1 MNPHSSLADN
11 VAAALGLNPQA
22 VAAST
27 TVTGAA
33 IDMQGWDGVL
43 FTLQKG
49 AGDKTTDAK
58 IQRDDNSGFSS
69 ATDIS
74 GAAIT
79 QIAGGT
85 TNLAVGIDVL
95 RPAERYVRISVTT
108 GAGGATSNQVAAM
121 AFRYR
126 REGGPI
132 TQPLTELIRVKETA

>member
-11 VAAALGLNPQA
+11 IAAALALNPQA
-22 VAAST
+22 VAASA

-33 IDMQGWDGVL
+33 IDMQGWDGCL
-43 FTLQKG
+43 FILQKG
-49 AGDKTTDAK
+49 AGDKTTNAK

-69 ATDIS
+69 ATDIA

-95 RPAERYVRISVTT
+95 RLQERYLRLSLTA
-108 GAGGATSNQVAAM
+108 GAGGATDNQVSAVAL
-121 AFRYR
+121 RYR
-126 REGGPI
+126 REGGP
-132 TQPLTELIRVKETA
+132 TQPLTELIRVKEVA